1 MHRKRILIIDDD
13 ASLIETL
20 SAALSPLY
28 HVSSAAN
35 GKSALALL
43 QTDQTDLII
52 LDLVL
57 GDWDGLELL
66 PRLRERTAAPI
77 LMLSGYG
84 SRENL
89 LRAIRTKPDDFLD
102 KPVDLHTLRSRVAA
116 HLRGNAAGADPLD
129 RVRVRIAAEF
139 LRALTIE
146 DLARSAGMSRDHLRR
161 TFKTRFG
168 LTPIAYLEEC
178 RMKQAAV
185 LLRETDQE
193 VKEVA
198 GHVGFKNANNF
209 STAFKRFHG
218 VSPEI
223 FRAQNCPSSPKTIP

>member
-13 ASLIETL
+13 ASLVETL

-28 HVSSAAN
+28 RVSSAAN

-43 QTDQTDLII
+43 QTDRTDLII

-57 GDWDGLELL
+57 GDGDGLDLL
-66 PRLRERTAAPI
+66 PRLRDRSAAPI

-89 LRAIRTKPDDFLD
+89 LRAIRAKPDDFLD
-102 KPVDLHTLRSRVAA
+102 KPVDLHMLLSRVAA
-116 HLRGNAAGADPLD
+116 HLRGSGAGADPLD
-129 RVRVRIAAEF
+129 RVRARIAAEF

-146 DLARSAGMSRDHLRR
+146 DLARSAIMSRDHLRR
-161 TFKTRFG
+161 TFKARFG
-168 LTPIAYLEEC
+168 LTPMAYLEEC
-178 RMKQAAV
+178 RMNQAAL
-185 LLRETDQE
+185 LLRETDKE

-198 GHVGFKNANNF
+198 GDVGFKNANNF

-218 VSPEI
+218 VPPEV
-223 FRAQNCPSSPKTIP
+223 FRTQHRSSSPKTIL